1 MKRTYPILLIFILSI
16 GISCKKNQEQLS
28 LKDFLQGNWNYQKLV
43 TGSYQSDGKLI
54 RELLTPIT
62 SKDYGYVFYDD
73 GTCSYR
79 FGGAPSK
86 FNYKI
91 ISDTEFELNTGSI
104 NLCKILS
111 MNETNVIFVTGG
123 QQQTGNNFI
132 TSTHYLTR

>member
-86 FNYKI
+86 FSYKI

-111 MNETNVIFVTGG
+111 MNETNLIFVTGSP
-123 QQQTGNNFI
+123 QQNGNNYM